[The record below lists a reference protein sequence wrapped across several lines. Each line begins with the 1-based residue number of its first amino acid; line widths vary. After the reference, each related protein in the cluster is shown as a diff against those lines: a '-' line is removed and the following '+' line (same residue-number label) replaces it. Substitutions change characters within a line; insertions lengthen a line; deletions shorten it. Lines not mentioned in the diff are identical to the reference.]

1 MAEAF
6 WKDVGMKLTLW
17 GPLSPLALTLA
28 VLVFATDQA
37 HKWWMLNVLDIN
49 EKKLF
54 TLTPFLDL
62 ILVWNQGISYGLLT
76 THAQGLLIG
85 ISLII
90 TVVLWI
96 WSCRSTRPLAVAAL
110 GLVIGGAL
118 GNALDRYLYGAVAD
132 FFHLHWGSLSWYVFN
147 VADVAIVAGVALLLY
162 ESFKERSAA

>member
-6 WKDVGMKLTLW
+6 WENTGMKPKLW
-17 GPLSPLALTLA
+17 GPLSPLALSLA
-28 VLVFATDQA
+28 VLVFAIDQA
-37 HKWWMLNVLDIN
+37 HKWWMIHIFDIN
-49 EKKLF
+49 AKQPV
-54 TLTPFLDL
+54 TLASFFEL
-62 ILVWNQGISYGLLT
+62 ILVWNQGVSYGLLK

-85 ISLII
+85 VSLIV

-96 WSCRSTRPLAVAAL
+96 WSCRSNRPVAVAAL
-110 GLVIGGAL
+110 GLVIGGAV

-147 VADVAIVAGVALLLY
+147 VADMAIVAGVALLLY